1 MYGKSKFDNCANYV
15 CKRYINQA
23 FRNFNEIL

>member
-1 MYGKSKFDNCANYV
+1 MCEKSKFDNCANYF

-23 FRNFNEIL
+23 FYNFNEIL

>member
-1 MYGKSKFDNCANYV
+1 MYEKSKFDNCANYF

-23 FRNFNEIL
+23 FYNFNKIL